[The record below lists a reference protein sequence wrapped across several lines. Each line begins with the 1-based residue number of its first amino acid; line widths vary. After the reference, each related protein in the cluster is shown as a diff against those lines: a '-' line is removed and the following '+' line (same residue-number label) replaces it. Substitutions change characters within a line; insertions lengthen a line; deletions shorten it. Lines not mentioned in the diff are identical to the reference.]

1 MIETIIDIPTAL
13 TELVSKLNSN
23 DITQDIFANIC
34 KTGNKYGGLIPQLI
48 EQQLL
53 KILSNKYP
61 QLDLIHP
68 ADDCHLGDFYSDVIN
83 EGIELKVCQGR
94 GKMDQTVWENSTTQ
108 EHSKNFLFVRI
119 SYKDNKLILNYAYYG
134 YMSYSNWRIRSDNGM
149 CVGLRTVRK
158 CCKKIM

>member
-13 TELVSKLNSN
+13 TELVSKLNNN
-23 DITQDIFANIC
+23 DITQDIFTNIC

-61 QLDLIHP
+61 ELDLIHP
-68 ADDCHLGDFYSDVIN
+68 KDDCHLGDIYSNVIN

-94 GKMDQTVWENSTTQ
+94 GKTDQTVWENSTTQ
-108 EHSKNFLFVRI
+108 EHSKNFLFVRV

-134 YMSYSNWRIRSDNGM
+134 YMSYSNWSIRFDNGM
-149 CVGLRTVRK
+149 CVGPRTVRK
-158 CCKKIM
+158 FCKKIM